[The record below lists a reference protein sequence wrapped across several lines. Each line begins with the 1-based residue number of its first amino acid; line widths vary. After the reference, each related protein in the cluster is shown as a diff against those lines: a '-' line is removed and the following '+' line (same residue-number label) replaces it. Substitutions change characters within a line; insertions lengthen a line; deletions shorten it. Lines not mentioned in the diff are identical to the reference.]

1 MPNAAVPRNMP
12 PSSLLS
18 RKTSMR
24 SMPMPWV
31 AVATI
36 SPAAAAAG
44 FEKKAAFD

>member
-1 MPNAAVPRNMP
+1 
-12 PSSLLS
+12 
-18 RKTSMR
+18 
-24 SMPMPWV
+24 MPWV